1 MIFSIKN
8 LRKFWQYYSVWK
20 TFTKILAVLLCMKIY
35 QNSGNDIQYEIIYQ
49 NPGNITQYE
58 KFTKILAILFS
69 MKKIYQN
76 PGSITLYE
84 NLPKSWQY
92 YSGWKFMKNNGNNNQ
107 YENLRKSWQWHSVC
121 KFTKILAMILCMKN
135 LQKSWQWPL
144 VWKIYENPGNDIQ
157 YENNLRKSW
166 QWYLIWGVL
175 PAGVFRRLGVL
186 LCTSPRLGYV
196 VLFWDM
202 EFSRAEQNK
211 FGDDFVLHHLV
222 FYEIFW
228 FV

>member
-8 LRKFWQYYSVWK
+8 LQKFWQYYSVWK

-35 QNSGNDIQYEIIYQ
+35 QNSGNDIQYE
-49 NPGNITQYE
+49 
-58 KFTKILAILFS
+58 K
-69 MKKIYQN
+69 
-76 PGSITLYE
+76 

-92 YSGWKFMKNNGNNNQ
+92 N
-107 YENLRKSWQWHSVC
+107 SVC

-157 YENNLRKSW
+157 SENNLRKSW

-202 EFSRAEQNK
+202 EFSRAEQLYFFRNRAPEMK
-211 FGDDFVLHHLV
+211 N
-222 FYEIFW
+222 
-228 FV
+228 